1 MSSVE
6 EPDYIEVFED
16 LKDYYENGLWSDPP
30 KWALDWARE
39 MGVFVG
45 HPSIPYRG
53 WQFVAE
59 KAMGKLHA
67 AKARADDTLKIV
79 TPVEGR

>member
-1 MSSVE
+1 MLD

-16 LKDYYENGLWSDPP
+16 LKHYSENGLWSETP

-45 HPSIPYRG
+45 HPSVFYRG

-59 KAMGKLHA
+59 NAMTELG
-67 AKARADDTLKIV
+67 AR
-79 TPVEGR
+79 G